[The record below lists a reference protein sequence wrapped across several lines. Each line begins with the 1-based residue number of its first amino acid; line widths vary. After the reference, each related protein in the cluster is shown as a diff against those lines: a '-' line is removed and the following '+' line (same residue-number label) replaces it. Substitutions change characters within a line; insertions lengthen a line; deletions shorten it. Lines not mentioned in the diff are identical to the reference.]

1 MATHF
6 PKKKFALSLC
16 LMALSSILFFSSCKK
31 QTDVLNTALLSDYY
45 PLQVGNYINYN
56 LDSTLYVNFGRT
68 QITVSYQVQDR
79 VDAQITDNLGRP
91 SYRIIRY
98 QRKTVNDP
106 WVANNTFMATPSDND
121 IEYVENNLRYI
132 KLHAPVMQDFS
143 WKGNRYINTTGIDP
157 DLRYMED
164 WDYVYDSVGYPLT
177 INALQFDST
186 IKVFERDQ
194 FDGDPPSPTSTG
206 YAEKTYS
213 MEKYAKGVGLIF
225 REFLHWEYQP
235 PSSPFPGY
243 TGYGVRLSITG
254 HN

>member
-1 MATHF
+1 MCT
-6 PKKKFALSLC
+6 L
-16 LMALSSILFFSSCKK
+16 LFFASCKK
-31 QTDVLNTALLSDYY
+31 QIDVLNTNPVADYF

-56 LDSTLYVNFGRT
+56 LDSTLYVNFGQT
-68 QITVSYQVQDR
+68 QIIASYQVQDR
-79 VDAQITDNLGRP
+79 VDALITDNLGRP
-91 SYRIIRY
+91 TYRIIRY
-98 QRKTVNDP
+98 QRKTDADP
-106 WVANNTFMATPSDND
+106 WVANNTFMATPSEND
-121 IEYVENNLRYI
+121 LEYVENNLRFI

-157 DLRYMED
+157 DLRYMDD
-164 WDYVYDSVGYPLT
+164 WDYVYDSVGYPLK
-177 INALQFDST
+177 INTLQFDST
-186 IKVFERDQ
+186 IKVFERNQ

-213 MEKYAKGVGLIF
+213 IEKYAKGVGLIY

-243 TGYGVRLSITG
+243 TGYGVKLTITG